1 MINTLKKASVIFLA
15 LSGLATANITLDE
28 EKIAVRASSAAYHN
42 QNVADTKNMT
52 DSINYFEEN
61 GWKTEFFNTYPQT
74 SQYSLNITDHSVN
87 KDSYLDQYIDD
98 NQRQLNAIEQNNLE
112 SFLVRTQVFVAHKGN
127 QVVISFRGSD
137 DWSNWLLDS
146 MAMPT
151 EFLNT
156 GTHVHTG
163 FNIYLNEVIKDKKF
177 NAWFTKNVNK
187 NSDIIVTGHSLG
199 AGVSVL
205 MSAYLLEN
213 GFSAD
218 HVKLVTFAEPA
229 AGDFSFAQRYE
240 AKFDNYIWN
249 VNYADPVVWITEYV
263 DYHHFGV
270 MNGFHNTSATWI
282 THSLDNYYNQ
292 LLG

>member
-15 LSGLATANITLDE
+15 LSGLATANISIDE
-28 EKIAVRASSAAYHN
+28 EKMAVRASSAAYHN
-42 QNVADTKNMT
+42 QNVADTKNIS

-61 GWKTEFFNTYPQT
+61 GWETEFFNTYPQT
-74 SQYSLNITDHSVN
+74 SQYSSNVN
-87 KDSYLDQYIDD
+87 NNMVKKNHFLEQYIND
-98 NQRQLNAIEQNNLE
+98 NQRQLNAIEQVNLE
-112 SFLVRTQVFVAHKGN
+112 SFLVRTQVFVAYKGN

-163 FNIYLNEVIKDKKF
+163 FNAYLNEAIKDKKF

-205 MSAYLLEN
+205 MGAYLLEN

-229 AGDFSFAQRYE
+229 PGDFSFAQRYQ

-263 DYHHFGV
+263 DYH
-270 MNGFHNTSATWI
+270 
-282 THSLDNYYNQ
+282 
-292 LLG
+292 